1 MAPKRGRKITAKNGK
16 ASPPPPSPSVRE
28 VQAEVH
34 SNPAPRSPSQPP
46 EKELPN
52 MTPSQEELSDMP
64 TSHCFSGTNER
75 VAPASSLYPNRDS
88 SVDMDSSDEENV
100 MPVERKTPSPPPR
113 PVEDLSTNDICLRFE
128 CPEHFQE
135 VSTTERSQVHL
146 ADVADN
152 KELWLIRVPN
162 NFDSSSIDD
171 VVLNLKSRTQ
181 FSCEGKK
188 YQAITKKLKK
198 NQVKGS
204 TEVLLPNEHVCSA
217 QFKGHVTVIE
227 VPDIPDIKIPASPPS
242 PKIELPLDEGE
253 VSTVW
258 MCLTYKT
265 FGIMKQTTFGKDPF
279 LDCLTMNSVHYKYIS
294 LQLQCL
300 PLLKYHGKTDTS
312 PGKQKKKKKMKE
324 KKSLDQSDKFEET
337 FPIKCEEETDS
348 SFANFSQS
356 TPTDEE
362 DTKKKNKKKK
372 KKSLDQ
378 SDKFE
383 ETFSFK
389 SEAETDSS
397 FANFSQST
405 PTDEEDTKPFAIK
418 RMATDLSENSGAP
431 NIKKKKKKVKKEKR

>member
-1 MAPKRGRKITAKNGK
+1 
-16 ASPPPPSPSVRE
+16 
-28 VQAEVH
+28 
-34 SNPAPRSPSQPP
+34 
-46 EKELPN
+46 
-52 MTPSQEELSDMP
+52 
-64 TSHCFSGTNER
+64 
-75 VAPASSLYPNRDS
+75 
-88 SVDMDSSDEENV
+88 MDSSDEENV

-171 VVLNLKSRTQ
+171 VVLNLKSSTQ

-204 TEVLLPNEHVCSA
+204 TEVLLPNEHGVLCSA
-217 QFKGHVTVIE
+217 QKFKGHVTVIE

-242 PKIELPLDEGE
+242 PKIELPTGMRERFQP
-253 VSTVW
+253 
-258 MCLTYKT
+258 
-265 FGIMKQTTFGKDPF
+265 FG
-279 LDCLTMNSVHYKYIS
+279 C
-294 LQLQCL
+294 
-300 PLLKYHGKTDTS
+300 GKTDTS
-312 PGKQKKKKKMKE
+312 PGKQKKKKKVKK

-372 KKSLDQ
+372 KKKSLDQ

-389 SEAETDSS
+389 SEEETDSS

-418 RMATDLSENSGAP
+418 RTATDLSDSGAP